1 MDKIEYWVQIIREY
15 ILNNNLNVDKATFLT
30 IVIGQITIYGILLT
44 FYQFVASYQGS
55 EIGINRYLGIN
66 IKEFFVKKKIKVF
79 NNFISKKGFGIIV
92 ILEILYKPFITIY
105 RAVLPIK
112 TISIMNFI
120 WFGFAITYFV
130 LFVIIFYQ
138 CTKSVLVIKMLSDAK
153 TQEFVME
160 DINRIFL
167 KKTVKDRIKYTN
179 IELLR
184 KDFRCLYY
192 AIKDDDN
199 YGLQEKY
206 DKLISFIFEDYR
218 KQKEHEFSLRKK
230 YNIEFKNQKNWI
242 YNTKKEVSLLQEIID
257 EKYFRVDKENIEKI
271 MNFYLDV
278 CKQNI
283 SRAELEG
290 YDQINYNKYIS
301 LSLNE
306 NNSIFDAS
314 GWKEVLL
321 EIYIKMDDERRQS
334 LIHRLYIE
342 ICNRQELYASYC
354 DECLKSFITMEV
366 NDIFKEKRKQ
376 KDVIDLFG
384 TIINEENFNDY
395 LTEII
400 RDRIGYYNKI
410 DIEEIL
416 KQLSKQNC
424 TYLFTYI
431 VMYYS
436 LYRFQFEWEFFNIK
450 MLRVLWNYHGD
461 MKSDEEAVIQ
471 KIKNTNIGHRF
482 EKKMYTKLMEYIDAS
497 PNGNLFNTV
506 CKDGILDAFYIWTIK
521 SSVTN
526 SDEVMYCIY
535 QDDYD
540 MASQIAI
547 INEVSKHDELLE
559 CQTIAEWLQ
568 YMKYKTFVGQTSFPE
583 KLEISLRCLLLT
595 GMHVLV
601 VIAFMREKSYLRAD
615 IFGIYIL
622 IKINELSHKVQN
634 QDDIKGIVRNAFIA
648 RNMNVDEYIDMI
660 ERECSICRSEI
671 NYVQKEKMKEYLL
684 KTF

>member
-1 MDKIEYWVQIIREY
+1 MSWKKVRLGDISNSIQTGPFGSQLHKSDYSVEGIPVVMPKDIVDGKLSDESIARVNESHVNRLKRHKIEVG
-15 ILNNNLNVDKATFLT
+15 D
-30 IVIGQITIYGILLT
+30 
-44 FYQFVASYQGS
+44 
-55 EIGINRYLGIN
+55 
-66 IKEFFVKKKIKVF
+66 
-79 NNFISKKGFGIIV
+79 
-92 ILEILYKPFITIY
+92 ILYSRRGDVGRCALATKNEEGWLCGTGCLRVTINTDI
-105 RAVLPIK
+105 ANPK
-112 TISIMNFI
+112 F
-120 WFGFAITYFV
+120 
-130 LFVIIFYQ
+130 IFYQ
-138 CTKSVLVIKMLSDAK
+138 LQKKEIIGWVEKHAVGATMLNLNTSILSD
-153 TQEFVME
+153 VP
-160 DINRIFL
+160 
-167 KKTVKDRIKYTN
+167 
-179 IELLR
+179 IELP
-184 KDFRCLYY
+184 
-192 AIKDDDN
+192 N
-199 YGLQEKY
+199 
-206 DKLISFIFEDYR
+206 
-218 KQKEHEFSLRKK
+218 
-230 YNIEFKNQKNWI
+230 
-242 YNTKKEVSLLQEIID
+242 
-257 EKYFRVDKENIEKI
+257 
-271 MNFYLDV
+271 
-278 CKQNI
+278 
-283 SRAELEG
+283 
-290 YDQINYNKYIS
+290 
-301 LSLNE
+301 
-306 NNSIFDAS
+306 
-314 GWKEVLL
+314 
-321 EIYIKMDDERRQS
+321 
-334 LIHRLYIE
+334 
-342 ICNRQELYASYC
+342 
-354 DECLKSFITMEV
+354 
-366 NDIFKEKRKQ
+366 
-376 KDVIDLFG
+376 
-384 TIINEENFNDY
+384 INE
-395 LTEII
+395 
-400 RDRIGYYNKI
+400 
-410 DIEEIL
+410 
-416 KQLSKQNC
+416 QN
-424 TYLFTYI
+424 I

-436 LYRFQFEWEFFNIK
+436 LYRFRLEWEFFNIK

-568 YMKYKTFVGQTSFPE
+568 YMKYKTFAGQTSFPE

>member
-218 KQKEHEFSLRKK
+218 KQKEHEFSLEK
-230 YNIEFKNQKNWI
+230 NII
-242 YNTKKEVSLLQEIID
+242 
-257 EKYFRVDKENIEKI
+257 
-271 MNFYLDV
+271 
-278 CKQNI
+278 
-283 SRAELEG
+283 
-290 YDQINYNKYIS
+290 
-301 LSLNE
+301 
-306 NNSIFDAS
+306 
-314 GWKEVLL
+314 
-321 EIYIKMDDERRQS
+321 
-334 LIHRLYIE
+334 
-342 ICNRQELYASYC
+342 
-354 DECLKSFITMEV
+354 
-366 NDIFKEKRKQ
+366 
-376 KDVIDLFG
+376 
-384 TIINEENFNDY
+384 
-395 LTEII
+395 
-400 RDRIGYYNKI
+400 
-410 DIEEIL
+410 
-416 KQLSKQNC
+416 
-424 TYLFTYI
+424 
-431 VMYYS
+431 
-436 LYRFQFEWEFFNIK
+436 
-450 MLRVLWNYHGD
+450 
-461 MKSDEEAVIQ
+461 
-471 KIKNTNIGHRF
+471 
-482 EKKMYTKLMEYIDAS
+482 
-497 PNGNLFNTV
+497 
-506 CKDGILDAFYIWTIK
+506 
-521 SSVTN
+521 
-526 SDEVMYCIY
+526 
-535 QDDYD
+535 
-540 MASQIAI
+540 
-547 INEVSKHDELLE
+547 
-559 CQTIAEWLQ
+559 
-568 YMKYKTFVGQTSFPE
+568 
-583 KLEISLRCLLLT
+583 
-595 GMHVLV
+595 
-601 VIAFMREKSYLRAD
+601 
-615 IFGIYIL
+615 
-622 IKINELSHKVQN
+622 
-634 QDDIKGIVRNAFIA
+634 
-648 RNMNVDEYIDMI
+648 
-660 ERECSICRSEI
+660 
-671 NYVQKEKMKEYLL
+671 
-684 KTF
+684 

>member
-218 KQKEHEFSLRKK
+218 KQKEHEFSLGKK

-342 ICNRQELYASYC
+342 ICNRQELYAYLC
-354 DECLKSFITMEV
+354 NANKNEV
-366 NDIFKEKRKQ
+366 LCFLNKTR
-376 KDVIDLFG
+376 
-384 TIINEENFNDY
+384 TENKFVF
-395 LTEII
+395 
-400 RDRIGYYNKI
+400 YNKP
-410 DIEEIL
+410 L
-416 KQLSKQNC
+416 K
-424 TYLFTYI
+424 
-431 VMYYS
+431 
-436 LYRFQFEWEFFNIK
+436 
-450 MLRVLWNYHGD
+450 VL
-461 MKSDEEAVIQ
+461 
-471 KIKNTNIGHRF
+471 
-482 EKKMYTKLMEYIDAS
+482 
-497 PNGNLFNTV
+497 
-506 CKDGILDAFYIWTIK
+506 
-521 SSVTN
+521 
-526 SDEVMYCIY
+526 
-535 QDDYD
+535 
-540 MASQIAI
+540 
-547 INEVSKHDELLE
+547 
-559 CQTIAEWLQ
+559 LQ
-568 YMKYKTFVGQTSFPE
+568 WK
-583 KLEISLRCLLLT
+583 
-595 GMHVLV
+595 
-601 VIAFMREKSYLRAD
+601 
-615 IFGIYIL
+615 
-622 IKINELSHKVQN
+622 
-634 QDDIKGIVRNAFIA
+634 
-648 RNMNVDEYIDMI
+648 
-660 ERECSICRSEI
+660 
-671 NYVQKEKMKEYLL
+671 
-684 KTF
+684 